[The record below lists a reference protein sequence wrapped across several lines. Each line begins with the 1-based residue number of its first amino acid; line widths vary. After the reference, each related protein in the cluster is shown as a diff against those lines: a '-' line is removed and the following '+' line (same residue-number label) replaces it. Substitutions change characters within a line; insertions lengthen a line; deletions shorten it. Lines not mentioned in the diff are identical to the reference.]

1 MTSVG
6 YDGRWL
12 PQAEDPR
19 MSDTPARGE
28 RAVLV
33 EYLEHYRAT
42 LELKCEGLDAEQLAR
57 RAVPPSTLSLLGL
70 VRHLAQMEHHWFRR
84 VLQQQPQETQLFV
97 VGGDWEAQFDGA
109 VADPAVVAEALSTW
123 RETCARADA

>member
-6 YDGRWL
+6 YDGMWL

-42 LELKCEGLDAEQLAR
+42 W
-57 RAVPPSTLSLLGL
+57 S
-70 VRHLAQMEHHWFRR
+70 
-84 VLQQQPQETQLFV
+84 
-97 VGGDWEAQFDGA
+97 
-109 VADPAVVAEALSTW
+109 
-123 RETCARADA
+123 